1 MQIVPLLQGLF
12 LGGGLIVAIGAQNAY
27 VIRTGVR
34 GRHVFAVTTTC
45 FLIDAGLIWA
55 GAATNEVEPLRDPA
69 LVHRVEERYLRDD
82 EIVFRMIDDAPF
94 TEGKQAV
101 IDGIGPF
108 LSNLKSARFEMLR
121 SVAMGNIVVNDRID
135 HFGKEDGSS
144 NAYHITGVFKV
155 KNGKIVEWRDY
166 MMPTG

>member
-1 MQIVPLLQGLF
+1 MNASDGNTNRREF
-12 LGGGLIVAIGAQNAY
+12 LAAGGV
-27 VIRTGVR
+27 
-34 GRHVFAVTTTC
+34 
-45 FLIDAGLIWA
+45 
-55 GAATNEVEPLRDPA
+55 GAALLLAAGKSQAADSVISAAEQANEKVVNDFCAAWETMDIDKIASFL
-69 LVHRVEERYLRDD
+69 DD

-101 IDGIGPF
+101 VDGIGPF

-135 HFGKEDGSS
+135 HFGKEDGSAD
-144 NAYHITGVFKV
+144 AYHITGVFKV

-166 MMPTG
+166 LMPTG

>member
-1 MQIVPLLQGLF
+1 MNASDGNTNRREF
-12 LGGGLIVAIGAQNAY
+12 LAAGGV
-27 VIRTGVR
+27 
-34 GRHVFAVTTTC
+34 
-45 FLIDAGLIWA
+45 
-55 GAATNEVEPLRDPA
+55 GAALLLAAGKSQAADSVISAAEQANEKVVNDFCAAWETMDIDKIGSFL
-69 LVHRVEERYLRDD
+69 DD

-101 IDGIGPF
+101 VDGIGPF

-135 HFGKEDGSS
+135 HFGKEDGSAD
-144 NAYHITGVFKV
+144 AYHITGVFKV

-166 MMPTG
+166 LMPTG

>member
-1 MQIVPLLQGLF
+1 MKASDGNTNRREF
-12 LGGGLIVAIGAQNAY
+12 LAAGGV
-27 VIRTGVR
+27 
-34 GRHVFAVTTTC
+34 
-45 FLIDAGLIWA
+45 
-55 GAATNEVEPLRDPA
+55 GAALLLAAGKTQAADSVISTAEKANEKVVNEFCVAWETMDIDKIASFL
-69 LVHRVEERYLRDD
+69 DD

>member
-1 MQIVPLLQGLF
+1 MNASDGNTNRREF
-12 LGGGLIVAIGAQNAY
+12 LAAGGV
-27 VIRTGVR
+27 
-34 GRHVFAVTTTC
+34 
-45 FLIDAGLIWA
+45 
-55 GAATNEVEPLRDPA
+55 GAALLLAAGKSQAADSVISAAEQANEKVVNDFCAAWETMDIDKIGSFL
-69 LVHRVEERYLRDD
+69 DD

-101 IDGIGPF
+101 VDGIGPF

-135 HFGKEDGSS
+135 HFGKEDGSAD
-144 NAYHITGVFKV
+144 AYHITGVFKV